1 MNSKQAHGGGN
12 NSGTFLTLDNLNTSN
27 IVTAK
32 KSSYYCLTPASSTTS
47 LSDLNQSKSLLED
60 FSSANSTRQKK
71 SVKTKQYLSSA
82 NIQAQVE
89 ESGDETRPNSKK
101 RTRLSIDT
109 YKCAD
114 LDSSTNLNNKLTHT
128 LSATTFMQPTGA
140 VPLSNREVSVVGGRG
155 RRGRGRPP
163 KNANLILGST
173 QASLIVN
180 SNHLNGVNESVEVV
194 TNVKQFEDC
203 EEKNENKK
211 EQEDMAPLANAT
223 KANSKLIK
231 SLINKSSSNSNLQKS
246 KVQVDSNE
254 NKTITKNDS
263 SSNLLQKKSI
273 VSLNFEIFPFFKN
286 VILC

>member
-1 MNSKQAHGGGN
+1 MNSKQAHGGVN

-89 ESGDETRPNSKK
+89 EGGGGGDETRTNSKK

-128 LSATTFMQPTGA
+128 LSASTFMQPTGA
-140 VPLSNREVSVVGGRG
+140 APLSNREVSVVVGGRG

-163 KNANLILGST
+163 KNANLILSST
-173 QASLIVN
+173 
-180 SNHLNGVNESVEVV
+180 G
-194 TNVKQFEDC
+194 
-203 EEKNENKK
+203 
-211 EQEDMAPLANAT
+211 
-223 KANSKLIK
+223 
-231 SLINKSSSNSNLQKS
+231 
-246 KVQVDSNE
+246 
-254 NKTITKNDS
+254 
-263 SSNLLQKKSI
+263 
-273 VSLNFEIFPFFKN
+273 
-286 VILC
+286 

>member
-12 NSGTFLTLDNLNTSN
+12 NSATFLTLDNLNTSN

-32 KSSYYCLTPASSTTS
+32 KSSYYFLTPASSTTS

-89 ESGDETRPNSKK
+89 EGNDETRPNSKK

-128 LSATTFMQPTGA
+128 LSASTFMQPTGA
-140 VPLSNREVSVVGGRG
+140 ASLSNREVSVVGGRG

-163 KNANLILGST
+163 KNANFILSST
-173 QASLIVN
+173 QASLVVN
-180 SNHLNGVNESVEVV
+180 SNHLNVVNENVGVV

-211 EQEDMAPLANAT
+211 EQQDVTPLANAT

-273 VSLNFEIFPFFKN
+273 VSPFKKN
-286 VILC
+286 LILC